1 MMYKLC
7 VYIARTMLSLVCL
20 LLSLCPYL
28 PPGRAKAVEV
38 PFVPKQILIYGG
50 NGFIGTSTAERLIE
64 AGHNLTLINRG
75 NWYWDSGY
83 TVRPF
88 VKLIKCDR
96 MQSIDKCTELKD
108 YISQREQL
116 DAVIDFSAY
125 HSQSLTDTLDLVK
138 GKVKLYI
145 FISTDSVY
153 DVCHKNHT
161 EPSLETDS
169 VRPASAEAREKLEA
183 RESYGHRKLQ
193 CEEILATYRAEKNGP
208 PFVILRLPDVVGP
221 RDNTYRWW
229 IYQLWMRLRPYLEKD
244 VVFPSLLEKQP
255 MSLVYVNDVADLI
268 RNLVQGLFPGATDQV
283 FNLAQKELITI
294 KDLLEDMKNALNV
307 TVSIAASNK
316 PETIRLFPSVHT
328 GPVDITKAEKIL
340 RWSPTKWETVLRTT
354 CDYYEKAIK
363 SVYFD
368 RVRNDMIRTMQTYF
382 TSKPYEVIR
391 GLIAVYGLQYPER
404 RDEL

>member
-1 MMYKLC
+1 MHKLC
-7 VYIARTMLSLVCL
+7 VYIARAMLSLVCL
-20 LLSLCPYL
+20 LFSLCPCL
-28 PPGRAKAVEV
+28 PLGRAMAVEV

-75 NWYWDSGY
+75 NWYWDSGF
-83 TVRPF
+83 TVTPF

-96 MQSIDKCTELKD
+96 MQAIDKCTELND
-108 YISQREQL
+108 YITNTEQI

-125 HSQSLTDTLDLVK
+125 HSQSLVDTLDLVK

-169 VRPASAEAREKLEA
+169 VRPISAEVREKLEA
-183 RESYGHRKLQ
+183 KESYGHRKLL
-193 CEEILATYRAEKNGP
+193 CEETLATYRQEKNGP
-208 PFVILRLPDVVGP
+208 PYVILRLPDVVGP

-229 IYQLWMRLRPYLEKD
+229 IYQLWMKLRPYLEKD
-244 VVFPSLLEKQP
+244 VVIPSHLEKRP

-268 RNLVQGLFPGATDQV
+268 RNIVHGLFPAATDQI
-283 FNLAQKELITI
+283 FNLAQKELITL
-294 KDLLEDMKNALNV
+294 KDFLEDMKKELNLTDV
-307 TVSIAASNK
+307 NIAVNNK
-316 PETIRLFPSVHT
+316 PDTIRLFPSVHV
-328 GPVDITKAEKIL
+328 GPVDTTKAEKIL
-340 RWSPTKWETVLRTT
+340 RWSPTKWETVLRLT

-363 SVYFD
+363 IVYFD

-382 TSKPYEVIR
+382 TSKPYDVIR
-391 GLIAVYGLQYPER
+391 GLKAVYGLQYPEQ